1 MPSGTLSIRT
11 SPSTAR
17 RSRLPVMG
25 GAAACAPIPSPRM
38 CERNTGSATPH
49 VLSAALADTIRDSLP
64 SAAFVDAFD
73 RLLDSQSPNDPNP
86 AVRPADRT
94 VLRFLMTYRW
104 CRVRPTLEEAAR
116 QTGRRVRHV
125 KESVDRLKQCAL
137 LPCGDHL

>member
-11 SPSTAR
+11 APSTVR
-17 RSRLPVMG
+17 PSRPPVMG
-25 GAAACAPIPSPRM
+25 GAAARAPIPSPRM
-38 CERNTGSATPH
+38 CERDAGSTTPH

-73 RLLDSQSPNDPNP
+73 ALLDAQDPNDPHP

-94 VLRFLMTYRW
+94 VLRFLITYRW
-104 CRVRPTLEEAAR
+104 CRERPTLEEAAR
-116 QTGRRVRHV
+116 YTGRRVRYIR
-125 KESVDRLKQCAL
+125 ESVDRLKECAL